1 MPVRVI
7 VSMLLNKCLPNAR
20 EGHGI
25 VLIQTPTAGRVIS
38 AKRNGTAKQSRSCGL
53 PVPHRKCFAG
63 STPARSTGI
72 YIIFWQSVPCRLRR

>member
-7 VSMLLNKCLPNAR
+7 VSVLLNNCLSNAR

-25 VLIQTPTAGRVIS
+25 ILTQTPTAGRVIP
-38 AKRNGTAKQSRSCGL
+38 AKRNGTTKRSRSCGL

-63 STPARSTGI
+63 STPARSTSI
-72 YIIFWQSVPCRLRR
+72 YIIICQSVPCRLRR